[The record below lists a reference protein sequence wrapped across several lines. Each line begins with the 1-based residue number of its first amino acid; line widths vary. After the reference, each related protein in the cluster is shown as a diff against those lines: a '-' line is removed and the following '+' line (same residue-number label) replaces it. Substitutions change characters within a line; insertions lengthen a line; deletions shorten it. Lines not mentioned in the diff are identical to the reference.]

1 MSRQPTQQP
10 SLNNLSTTL
19 TSPGRCGRKWNENGK
34 TYLDLSVFLPT
45 MEICS
50 LLVWM
55 WISTGHFFLF
65 SPHYFSFP
73 CSCYFYLNPQ
83 FLVSSVVSRCLGQLP
98 TVPGIHPPS
107 PREMKSMLHLSSDP
121 ALTDGL
127 LNSQI
132 WIKIITALTH
142 LYGFNLLEFSVEV
155 HDIHVTEY
163 NTREKRRDGIRY
175 RLLR

>member
-1 MSRQPTQQP
+1 
-10 SLNNLSTTL
+10 
-19 TSPGRCGRKWNENGK
+19 
-34 TYLDLSVFLPT
+34 
-45 MEICS
+45 
-50 LLVWM
+50 
-55 WISTGHFFLF
+55 
-65 SPHYFSFP
+65 
-73 CSCYFYLNPQ
+73 
-83 FLVSSVVSRCLGQLP
+83 
-98 TVPGIHPPS
+98 
-107 PREMKSMLHLSSDP
+107 MLHLSSDP